1 MHTLTNTCTPLWS
14 NTRLAWG
21 LTVKRNWGHWML
33 PKDQESVPEPESS
46 PHPLIKYTCW
56 TRPSGVQPPSTPFL
70 PADRTQFY
78 SGDSIFNSQRWKLV
92 QPKPFHGCRISICP
106 FEVGCVFISSSGL
119 GWDWHVAPQTLQPT
133 LPKWKR
139 GGRGALRP
147 QRPTTPEPGGS
158 APAWKVRPISMF
170 GGD

>member
-14 NTRLAWG
+14 NTGLAWG

-56 TRPSGVQPPSTPFL
+56 TRPSGVQPPSTPSL
-70 PADRTQFY
+70 PADRIQFY

-92 QPKPFHGCRISICP
+92 QPKPFHGCRISLCRRRCGYSMRP
-106 FEVGCVFISSSGL
+106 HSGQWDVRGTLWVLLEVISFLVKGDDSMR
-119 GWDWHVAPQTLQPT
+119 
-133 LPKWKR
+133 K
-139 GGRGALRP
+139 
-147 QRPTTPEPGGS
+147 S
-158 APAWKVRPISMF
+158 ACAHNPSFML
-170 GGD
+170 